1 MLLGTNQFDKR
12 EPRLTNEQSAVSS
25 HITSELNTPRESFKA
40 VEKF

>member
-12 EPRLTNEQSAVSS
+12 EPRLTKKQSAVSS